1 MGEYAA
7 KWRVFAG
14 VFLQFYGKGRVLLNL
29 PDRTARKFKNM
40 AVELRM
46 LQMDQTMTKGKIG
59 KWLVK
64 EGDTVTEGQPLLEI
78 ETDKVVHEQES
89 PTDGVIA
96 QLLAEEGANVPVN
109 ALLAIIGAPGEE
121 VPRVEADTAVVAPQ
135 EPEQEVPVQPAQP
148 KPTPAPT
155 TVAPKASPAARQLAE
170 KLAIDLTQV
179 TASGPG
185 GRILEA
191 DVQRY
196 IDLRAPVPTEAETTR
211 LKASPLA
218 RRLAKEHGVDLSLI
232 AGSGPDGRIVRD
244 DVLQAAST
252 APEMPA
258 VETPVLEQATEVIP
272 MDGIRGIIAE
282 RMTLSLQTNASVTLH
297 TEVDATAFIALR
309 EMLNDK
315 LQAREVKLT
324 YTDLLVK
331 VVANA
336 LLEHPRLNATL
347 TDDGIHLLSEINI
360 GVAVALE
367 DGLVVPVV
375 RGADRERLSVIS
387 EQVKNFAER
396 ARSNQLTPGELQGGT
411 FTITNLGNF
420 GIDAFTP
427 IINPPESAI
436 LGVGRILKKPVV
448 HEDEVVVRS
457 MLTLSLTFD
466 HRVVDGA
473 PAAQFLQT
481 VSDCIQ
487 DPYLL
492 LV

>member
-1 MGEYAA
+1 
-7 KWRVFAG
+7 
-14 VFLQFYGKGRVLLNL
+14 
-29 PDRTARKFKNM
+29 M

-59 KWLVK
+59 KWLVE
-64 EGDTVTEGQPLLEI
+64 EGDTVTQGQPLLEI

-89 PTDGVIA
+89 PVEGVIA
-96 QLLAEEGANVPVN
+96 QLFAEEGTNVPVN
-109 ALLAIIGAPGEE
+109 ALLAIIGAPGEA
-121 VPRVEADTAVVAPQ
+121 VARVEVDPAAEQQQ
-135 EPEQEVPVQPAQP
+135 EREQEQPTAQPAQP
-148 KPTPAPT
+148 KATPATP

-170 KLAIDLTQV
+170 KLAIDLAEV
-179 TASGPG
+179 KASGPG
-185 GRILEA
+185 GRILES

-196 IDLRAPVPTEAETTR
+196 IDLRGPVPTETTR

-218 RRLAKEHGVDLSLI
+218 RRLAKEHGVDLSSI

-244 DVLQAAST
+244 DVLQASAT
-252 APEMPA
+252 VAEAPV
-258 VETPVLEQATEVIP
+258 VETPALQQATEVIP
-272 MDGIRGIIAE
+272 MGGIREIIAE
-282 RMTLSLQTNASVTLH
+282 RMSMSVQTNASVTLH
-297 TEVDATAFIALR
+297 TEVDATGFVELR
-309 EMLNDK
+309 GMLNDK
-315 LQAREVKLT
+315 LQAREVNLT

-336 LLEHPRLNATL
+336 LREHPRLNATL
-347 TDDGIHLLSEINI
+347 TDEGIHLLPEVNI

-375 RGADRERLSVIS
+375 RNADKERLSEIS
-387 EQVKNFAER
+387 EQVRDFAER

-427 IINPPESAI
+427 IINPPESGI

-448 HEDEVVVRS
+448 HNDEIVVRS

-481 VSDCIQ
+481 VSGYIQ

>member
-1 MGEYAA
+1 
-7 KWRVFAG
+7 
-14 VFLQFYGKGRVLLNL
+14 
-29 PDRTARKFKNM
+29 M
-40 AVELRM
+40 AIELRM

-59 KWLVK
+59 KWLVE
-64 EGDTVTEGQPLLEI
+64 EGDTVTQGQPLLEI

-96 QLLAEEGANVPVN
+96 QLFAEEGANVPVN

-121 VPRVEADTAVVAPQ
+121 VARVEVDTGTGEVATTPA
-135 EPEQEVPVQPAQP
+135 PQPAQP
-148 KPTPAPT
+148 QATPPTP

-170 KLAIDLTQV
+170 KLAIDLTEV
-179 TASGPG
+179 KASGPG
-185 GRILEA
+185 GRILES

-196 IDLRAPVPTEAETTR
+196 IDLRGPAPIEETTR

-218 RRLAKEHGVDLSLI
+218 RRLAKEHAVDLSSI
-232 AGSGPDGRIVRD
+232 VGSGPDGRIVRD
-244 DVLQAAST
+244 DVLQASAAAAE
-252 APEMPA
+252 APVIEAPA
-258 VETPVLEQATEVIP
+258 LQQATEVIP
-272 MDGIRGIIAE
+272 MGGIREIIAE
-282 RMTLSLQTNASVTLH
+282 RMTMSLQTNASVTLH
-297 TEVDATAFIALR
+297 TEVDATAFVELR
-309 EMLNDK
+309 GMLNDK
-315 LQAREVKLT
+315 LQAREVSLT
-324 YTDLLVK
+324 YTDLLIK

-336 LLEHPRLNATL
+336 LREHPRLNATL
-347 TDDGIHLLSEINI
+347 TDEGIHLLTEINI
-360 GVAVALE
+360 GVAVALD

-375 RGADRERLSVIS
+375 RNADKERLSEIS
-387 EQVKNFAER
+387 EQVRGFAER
-396 ARSNQLTPGELQGGT
+396 ARTNQLTPGELQGGT

-448 HEDEVVVRS
+448 HDDEIVVRS

-466 HRVVDGA
+466 HRVIDGA

-481 VSDCIQ
+481 VSAYIQ

>member
-1 MGEYAA
+1 
-7 KWRVFAG
+7 
-14 VFLQFYGKGRVLLNL
+14 
-29 PDRTARKFKNM
+29 M
-40 AVELRM
+40 AIELRM

-64 EGDTVTEGQPLLEI
+64 EGDTITQGQPLLEI

-109 ALLAIIGAPGEE
+109 AILAIIGAPGEE
-121 VPRVEADTAVVAPQ
+121 VARVEVDAATEQPTPPQ
-135 EPEQEVPVQPAQP
+135 PEQP
-148 KPTPAPT
+148 KATPST
-155 TVAPKASPAARQLAE
+155 STDIKASPAARQLAE
-170 KLAIDLTQV
+170 KLAINLTEV
-179 TASGPG
+179 KASGPG
-185 GRILEA
+185 GRILES

-196 IDLRAPVPTEAETTR
+196 IDLRGEAPAADTAR

-218 RRLAKEHGVDLSLI
+218 RRLAKEHGLDLSSIL
-232 AGSGPDGRIVRD
+232 GSGPDGRIVRD
-244 DVLQAAST
+244 DVLQAAT
-252 APEMPA
+252 AAPTPTVPV
-258 VETPVLEQATEVIP
+258 VETATPQQATEVIS
-272 MDGIRGIIAE
+272 MSGIREIIAE
-282 RMTLSLQTNASVTLH
+282 RMTLSVQTNASVTLH
-297 TEVDATAFIALR
+297 TEVDATAFVELR
-309 EMLNDK
+309 RMLNDK
-315 LQAREVKLT
+315 LQAREVSLT

-336 LLEHPRLNATL
+336 LGEHPRLNATL
-347 TDDGIHLLSEINI
+347 TDEGIHLLSEINI

-375 RGADRERLSVIS
+375 RNADKERLSEIS
-387 EQVKNFAER
+387 AQVRGFAER

-436 LGVGRILKKPVV
+436 LGVGRILKKPIV
-448 HEDEVVVRS
+448 HDDEIAIRS

-466 HRVVDGA
+466 HRVIDGA

-481 VSDCIQ
+481 VAGYIQ

>member
-1 MGEYAA
+1 
-7 KWRVFAG
+7 
-14 VFLQFYGKGRVLLNL
+14 
-29 PDRTARKFKNM
+29 M
-40 AVELRM
+40 AIELRM

-64 EGDTVTEGQPLLEI
+64 EGDTVTQGQPLLEI

-96 QLLAEEGANVPVN
+96 QLLAEEGTNVPVN

-121 VPRVEADTAVVAPQ
+121 VARVAADTPPDPVEVDTPPEPQ
-135 EPEQEVPVQPAQP
+135 ASVQPAQP
-148 KPTPAPT
+148 KATPSTT

-170 KLAIDLTQV
+170 KLAIDLTEV
-179 TASGPG
+179 KASGPG
-185 GRILEA
+185 GRILES

-196 IDLRAPVPTEAETTR
+196 IDLRGPAPIEETTR

-218 RRLAKEHGVDLSLI
+218 RRLAKEHGVDLISI
-232 AGSGPDGRIVRD
+232 VGSGPDGRIVRD
-244 DVLQAAST
+244 DVLQASAAAE
-252 APEMPA
+252 AP
-258 VETPVLEQATEVIP
+258 VIETPTLQQETEVIP
-272 MDGIRGIIAE
+272 MDGIREIIAE
-282 RMTLSLQTNASVTLH
+282 RMTMSLQTNASVTLH
-297 TEVDATAFIALR
+297 TEIDATAFVELR
-309 EMLNDK
+309 GMLNDK
-315 LQAREVKLT
+315 LQTREVSLT

-336 LLEHPRLNATL
+336 LGEHPRLNATL
-347 TDDGIHLLSEINI
+347 TDEGIHLLPEINI
-360 GVAVALE
+360 GVAVALD
-367 DGLVVPVV
+367 DGLVVPVI
-375 RGADRERLSVIS
+375 RNADKERVSEIS
-387 EQVKNFAER
+387 EQVRGFAER

-420 GIDAFTP
+420 GVDAFTP

-448 HEDEVVVRS
+448 HDDEIVARS

-466 HRVVDGA
+466 HRVIDGA

-481 VSDCIQ
+481 ISSYIQ

>member
-1 MGEYAA
+1 
-7 KWRVFAG
+7 
-14 VFLQFYGKGRVLLNL
+14 
-29 PDRTARKFKNM
+29 M
-40 AVELRM
+40 AIELRM

-64 EGDTVTEGQPLLEI
+64 EGDTVTQGQPLLEI

-96 QLLAEEGANVPVN
+96 QLIAEEGTNVPVN
-109 ALLAIIGAPGEE
+109 AILAIIGAPGEE
-121 VPRVEADTAVVAPQ
+121 VARVEIGTAA
-135 EPEQEVPVQPAQP
+135 EQPTPAQP
-148 KPTPAPT
+148 KQPQATPATPT
-155 TVAPKASPAARQLAE
+155 EIKVSPAARQLAE
-170 KLAIDLTQV
+170 KLAIDLTEV
-179 TASGPG
+179 KASGPG
-185 GRILEA
+185 GRILES

-196 IDLRAPVPTEAETTR
+196 IDLRGEAPAADTSR

-218 RRLAKEHGVDLSLI
+218 RRLAKEHGVDLNSI
-232 AGSGPDGRIVRD
+232 AGSGPDGRVVRD

-252 APEMPA
+252 AAAEIPVTPTPA
-258 VETPVLEQATEVIP
+258 VVETVTPQQATEVIS
-272 MDGIRGIIAE
+272 MSGIREIIAE
-282 RMTLSLQTNASVTLH
+282 RMTLSVQTNASVTLH
-297 TEVDATAFIALR
+297 TEVDATGFVELR
-309 EMLNDK
+309 RMLNDK
-315 LQAREVKLT
+315 LQPREVSLT

-336 LLEHPRLNATL
+336 LGEHPRLNATL

-375 RGADRERLSVIS
+375 RNADKERLSEIS
-387 EQVKNFAER
+387 AQVKGFAER
-396 ARSNQLTPGELQGGT
+396 ARSNQLTPSELQGGT

-427 IINPPESAI
+427 IINPPESGI

-448 HEDEVVVRS
+448 HNDEIAIRS

-466 HRVVDGA
+466 HRVIDGA

-481 VSDCIQ
+481 VAGYIQ

>member
-1 MGEYAA
+1 
-7 KWRVFAG
+7 
-14 VFLQFYGKGRVLLNL
+14 
-29 PDRTARKFKNM
+29 M
-40 AVELRM
+40 AVELKM

-96 QLLAEEGANVPVN
+96 QILAEEGTNVPVN
-109 ALLAIIGAPGEE
+109 ALLAVIGAPGEE
-121 VPRVEADTAVVAPQ
+121 VPRVEADTAAAQ
-135 EPEQEVPVQPAQP
+135 QKPEQEEPVQPVQP
-148 KPTPAPT
+148 KPTPSPT
-155 TVAPKASPAARQLAE
+155 TVDPKASPAARQLAE
-170 KLAIDLTQV
+170 KLAIDLTEV

-185 GRILEA
+185 GRILEG

-196 IDLRAPVPTEAETTR
+196 IDLRGPLPTEATR

-218 RRLAKEHGVDLSLI
+218 RRLAKEQGVNLSSI

-244 DVLQAAST
+244 DVLQAASA
-252 APEMPA
+252 APETPI
-258 VETPVLEQATEVIP
+258 VETPALQQAGEVIA

-282 RMTLSLQTNASVTLH
+282 RMTLSVQTNASVTLH
-297 TEVDATAFIALR
+297 TEVDATAFVELR
-309 EMLNDK
+309 GMLNDK
-315 LQAREVKLT
+315 LQAREVSIT
-324 YTDLLVK
+324 YTDLLIK

-336 LLEHPRLNATL
+336 LREHPRLNATL
-347 TDDGIHLLSEINI
+347 TDEGIHLLQEINV

-375 RGADRERLSVIS
+375 LNADTERLSEIS
-387 EQVKNFAER
+387 TQVKDFAER

-481 VSDCIQ
+481 VSNYIQ

>member
-1 MGEYAA
+1 
-7 KWRVFAG
+7 
-14 VFLQFYGKGRVLLNL
+14 
-29 PDRTARKFKNM
+29 M
-40 AVELRM
+40 AVELKM

-96 QLLAEEGANVPVN
+96 QILAEEGTNVPVN

-121 VPRVEADTAVVAPQ
+121 VERVEADTKT
-135 EPEQEVPVQPAQP
+135 EQQKPVEPAQP
-148 KPTPAPT
+148 KATPSVT
-155 TVAPKASPAARQLAE
+155 TTIEPKASPAARQLAE
-170 KLAIDLTQV
+170 KLAIDLTEV

-185 GRILEA
+185 GRILEG

-196 IDLRAPVPTEAETTR
+196 IDLRVPVPTEAAR

-218 RRLAKEHGVDLSLI
+218 RRLAKEHGVNLSSI
-232 AGSGPDGRIVRD
+232 AGSGPDGRVVRD
-244 DVLQAAST
+244 DVLQAASA
-252 APEMPA
+252 APEISA
-258 VETPVLEQATEVIP
+258 VETPALQQATEVIA
-272 MDGIRGIIAE
+272 MEGIRGIIAE
-282 RMTLSLQTNASVTLH
+282 RMTLSVQTNASVTLH
-297 TEVDATAFIALR
+297 TEVDATAFVELR
-309 EMLNDK
+309 GMLNDK
-315 LQAREVKLT
+315 LQAKEVSIT

-336 LLEHPRLNATL
+336 LGEHPRLNATL
-347 TDDGIHLLSEINI
+347 TDEGIHLLSEINI

-375 RGADRERLSVIS
+375 RDADKERLSEIS
-387 EQVKNFAER
+387 TQVKSFAER
-396 ARSNQLTPGELQGGT
+396 ARGNQLTPGELQGGT

-448 HEDEVVVRS
+448 HNDEIVIRS

-481 VSDCIQ
+481 VSGYIQ

>member
-1 MGEYAA
+1 
-7 KWRVFAG
+7 
-14 VFLQFYGKGRVLLNL
+14 
-29 PDRTARKFKNM
+29 M

-59 KWLVK
+59 KWLVA
-64 EGDTVTEGQPLLEI
+64 EGDTVTQGQPLLEI

-96 QLLAEEGANVPVN
+96 QLLAEEGTNVPVN

-121 VPRVEADTAVVAPQ
+121 VARIEADTPPEPVEVDTPSEPQ
-135 EPEQEVPVQPAQP
+135 ASVQPAQP
-148 KPTPAPT
+148 RATPPM

-170 KLAIDLTQV
+170 KLAIDLTEV
-179 TASGPG
+179 KASGPG
-185 GRILEA
+185 GRILES

-196 IDLRAPVPTEAETTR
+196 IDLRGLAPIEETTR

-218 RRLAKEHGVDLSLI
+218 RRLAKEHGVNLVSI
-232 AGSGPDGRIVRD
+232 VGSGPDGRIVRD
-244 DVLQAAST
+244 DVLQAST
-252 APEMPA
+252 VAAEAP
-258 VETPVLEQATEVIP
+258 VIETPALQQETEVIP
-272 MDGIRGIIAE
+272 MGGIREIIAE
-282 RMTLSLQTNASVTLH
+282 RMTMSLQTNASVTLH
-297 TEVDATAFIALR
+297 TEVDATAFVELR
-309 EMLNDK
+309 GMLNDK
-315 LQAREVKLT
+315 LQAREVSLT

-336 LLEHPRLNATL
+336 LREHPRLNATL
-347 TDDGIHLLSEINI
+347 TDEGIHLLPEINI

-375 RGADRERLSVIS
+375 RNADKERLSEIS
-387 EQVKNFAER
+387 EQVRGFAER

-420 GIDAFTP
+420 GVDAFTP

-448 HEDEVVVRS
+448 HEDEIVVRN

-466 HRVVDGA
+466 HRVIDGA

-481 VSDCIQ
+481 VSSYIQ

>member
-1 MGEYAA
+1 
-7 KWRVFAG
+7 
-14 VFLQFYGKGRVLLNL
+14 
-29 PDRTARKFKNM
+29 M

-59 KWLVK
+59 KWLVQ

-96 QLLAEEGANVPVN
+96 QILAEEGTNVPVN
-109 ALLAIIGAPGEE
+109 ALLAVIGAPGEE
-121 VPRVEADTAVVAPQ
+121 VERVEADTAVAQQ
-135 EPEQEVPVQPAQP
+135 EPEAEEPVQPAQP
-148 KPTPAPT
+148 KTTPPPT

-170 KLAIDLTQV
+170 KLAIDLTEI

-185 GRILEA
+185 GRILEG

-196 IDLRAPVPTEAETTR
+196 IDLRGPLPTEAAR

-218 RRLAKEHGVDLSLI
+218 RRLAKEHGVNLSSI

-252 APEMPA
+252 APETPT
-258 VETPVLEQATEVIP
+258 VETPAPQQAAEVIA

-282 RMTLSLQTNASVTLH
+282 RMTLSVQTNASVTLH
-297 TEVDATAFIALR
+297 TEVDATAFVELR
-309 EMLNDK
+309 GMLNDK
-315 LQAREVKLT
+315 LQAREVNIT
-324 YTDLLVK
+324 YTDLLIK

-336 LLEHPRLNATL
+336 LREHPRLNATL
-347 TDDGIHLLSEINI
+347 TDEGIHLLSAINI

-375 RGADRERLSVIS
+375 RDADTERLSDIS
-387 EQVKNFAER
+387 ARVKDYAER

-448 HEDEVVVRS
+448 HEDEIVVRS

-481 VSDCIQ
+481 VSDYIQ

>member
-1 MGEYAA
+1 
-7 KWRVFAG
+7 
-14 VFLQFYGKGRVLLNL
+14 
-29 PDRTARKFKNM
+29 M
-40 AVELRM
+40 AVELKM

-96 QLLAEEGANVPVN
+96 QILAEEGTNVPVN
-109 ALLAIIGAPGEE
+109 ALLAVIGAPGEE
-121 VPRVEADTAVVAPQ
+121 VARVEAGTAVEQQ
-135 EPEQEVPVQPAQP
+135 EPEQKEPVRPAQP
-148 KPTPAPT
+148 KATPSPTT

-170 KLAIDLTQV
+170 KLAIDLTEV

-185 GRILEA
+185 GRILEG

-196 IDLRAPVPTEAETTR
+196 IDLRGPAPTETER

-218 RRLAKEHGVDLSLI
+218 RRLAKEHGVNLSAI

-252 APEMPA
+252 APEIPV
-258 VETPVLEQATEVIP
+258 VETPALQQPAEVIT

-297 TEVDATAFIALR
+297 TEVDATGFVELR
-309 EMLNDK
+309 GMLNDK
-315 LQAREVKLT
+315 LQAREVSIT

-336 LLEHPRLNATL
+336 LREHPRLNATL
-347 TDDGIHLLSEINI
+347 TDEGIHLLPEINI

-375 RGADRERLSVIS
+375 RNADKERLSEIS
-387 EQVKNFAER
+387 MQVKDFAER
-396 ARSNQLTPGELQGGT
+396 ARNNQLSPGELQGGT

-448 HEDEVVVRS
+448 HNDEIVIRS

-481 VSDCIQ
+481 ISDYIQ

>member
-1 MGEYAA
+1 
-7 KWRVFAG
+7 
-14 VFLQFYGKGRVLLNL
+14 
-29 PDRTARKFKNM
+29 M
-40 AVELRM
+40 AIELRM

-64 EGDTVTEGQPLLEI
+64 EGDTVTQGQPLLEI

-96 QLLAEEGANVPVN
+96 QLLAEEGTNVPVN

-121 VPRVEADTAVVAPQ
+121 VARVEADTAPEPVEVDTTPEPQ
-135 EPEQEVPVQPAQP
+135 ASVQPAQP
-148 KPTPAPT
+148 RATPPAM

-170 KLAIDLTQV
+170 KLAIDLTEV
-179 TASGPG
+179 KASGPG
-185 GRILEA
+185 GRILES

-196 IDLRAPVPTEAETTR
+196 IDLRGPAPIEETTR

-218 RRLAKEHGVDLSLI
+218 RRLAKEHGVDLISI
-232 AGSGPDGRIVRD
+232 VGSGPDGRIVRD
-244 DVLQAAST
+244 DVLQASA
-252 APEMPA
+252 AAEAA
-258 VETPVLEQATEVIP
+258 VIETPTLQQETEVIP
-272 MDGIRGIIAE
+272 MDGIREIIAE
-282 RMTLSLQTNASVTLH
+282 RMTMSLQTNASVTLH
-297 TEVDATAFIALR
+297 TEVDATAFVELR
-309 EMLNDK
+309 GMLNDK
-315 LQAREVKLT
+315 LQAREVSLT

-336 LLEHPRLNATL
+336 LREHPRLNTTL
-347 TDDGIHLLSEINI
+347 TDEGIHLLPEINI
-360 GVAVALE
+360 GVAVALD
-367 DGLVVPVV
+367 DGLVVPVI
-375 RGADRERLSVIS
+375 RDADKERLSEIS
-387 EQVKNFAER
+387 EQVRSFAER

-448 HEDEVVVRS
+448 HDDEIVARS

-481 VSDCIQ
+481 VSGYIQ

>member
-1 MGEYAA
+1 
-7 KWRVFAG
+7 
-14 VFLQFYGKGRVLLNL
+14 
-29 PDRTARKFKNM
+29 M

-89 PTDGVIA
+89 PTEGVIV
-96 QLLAEEGANVPVN
+96 QILAEEGTNVPVN
-109 ALLAIIGAPGEE
+109 ALLAVIGGPGEE
-121 VPRVEADTAVVAPQ
+121 VERVEADTEVAQQKPG
-135 EPEQEVPVQPAQP
+135 EPPQP
-148 KPTPAPT
+148 KMPSSVT
-155 TVAPKASPAARQLAE
+155 TTIEPKASPAARQLSE

-185 GRILEA
+185 GRILEG

-196 IDLRAPVPTEAETTR
+196 IDLRGPVPTEAAR

-218 RRLAKEHGVDLSLI
+218 RRLAKEHGVNLSSI

-244 DVLQAAST
+244 DVLQAPKT
-252 APEMPA
+252 APEIPA
-258 VETPVLEQATEVIP
+258 VETPTLQQPAEVIA

-282 RMTLSLQTNASVTLH
+282 RMTLSVQTNASVTLH
-297 TEVDATAFIALR
+297 IEVDATGFVELR
-309 EMLNDK
+309 GMLNDK
-315 LQAREVKLT
+315 LQAREVSIT

-336 LLEHPRLNATL
+336 LREHPRLNTTL
-347 TDDGIHLLSEINI
+347 TDEGIHLLREINI

-367 DGLVVPVV
+367 DGLVVPVIQN
-375 RGADRERLSVIS
+375 ADKERLSEIS
-387 EQVKNFAER
+387 GQVKNFAER
-396 ARSNQLTPGELQGGT
+396 ARRNQLTPGELQGGT

-420 GIDAFTP
+420 GVDTFTP

-448 HEDEVVVRS
+448 RNDEIVIRS
-457 MLTLSLTFD
+457 MLMLSLTFD
-466 HRVVDGA
+466 HRVIDGA

-481 VSDCIQ
+481 ISNYIQ

>member
-1 MGEYAA
+1 
-7 KWRVFAG
+7 
-14 VFLQFYGKGRVLLNL
+14 
-29 PDRTARKFKNM
+29 M
-40 AVELRM
+40 AVELKM

-89 PTDGVIA
+89 PTDGIIA
-96 QLLAEEGANVPVN
+96 QILAEEGTNVPVN
-109 ALLAIIGAPGEE
+109 AILAVIGAPGEE
-121 VPRVEADTAVVAPQ
+121 VARIEADTT
-135 EPEQEVPVQPAQP
+135 PEQQVQAKPEQP
-148 KPTPAPT
+148 KPTPSPT
-155 TVAPKASPAARQLAE
+155 EDAPKASPAARQLAE
-170 KLAIDLTQV
+170 KLAIDLTEV
-179 TASGPG
+179 KPSGPG
-185 GRILEA
+185 GRILES

-196 IDLRAPVPTEAETTR
+196 IDLRGPAPSAETTR

-218 RRLAKEHGVDLSLI
+218 RRLAKEHGVDLTSI

-244 DVLQAAST
+244 DVLQVASEI
-252 APEMPA
+252 PEVPT
-258 VETPVLEQATEVIP
+258 VETPAIQQTTEVIA

-297 TEVDATAFIALR
+297 TEVDATALVELR
-309 EMLNDK
+309 GMLNEK
-315 LQAREVKLT
+315 LQAREVSLT

-336 LLEHPRLNATL
+336 LREHPRLNATL
-347 TDDGIHLLSEINI
+347 TDDGIHLLPEINI

-375 RGADRERLSVIS
+375 RKADKERLSEIS
-387 EQVKNFAER
+387 GQVKDFAER

-448 HEDEVVVRS
+448 HNDEIVIRS

-481 VSDCIQ
+481 VSNYIQ

>member
-1 MGEYAA
+1 
-7 KWRVFAG
+7 
-14 VFLQFYGKGRVLLNL
+14 
-29 PDRTARKFKNM
+29 M
-40 AVELRM
+40 AIELRM

-64 EGDTVTEGQPLLEI
+64 EGDTVAQGQPLLEI

-109 ALLAIIGAPGEE
+109 AILAIIGAPGEE
-121 VPRVEADTAVVAPQ
+121 VARVEVGTTTAQPTPTQ
-135 EPEQEVPVQPAQP
+135 PEQPKATPSTTTERRDDPVPAL
-148 KPTPAPT
+148 
-155 TVAPKASPAARQLAE
+155 KASPAARQLAE
-170 KLAIDLTQV
+170 KLAIDLTEV
-179 TASGPG
+179 KASGPG
-185 GRILEA
+185 GRILES

-196 IDLRAPVPTEAETTR
+196 IDLRGEAPVAETSR

-218 RRLAKEHGVDLSLI
+218 RRLAKEHGLDLSSI
-232 AGSGPDGRIVRD
+232 IGSGPDGRIVRD
-244 DVLQAAST
+244 DVLQAASAVPTPT
-252 APEMPA
+252 APV
-258 VETPVLEQATEVIP
+258 VETATPQQATEVIS
-272 MDGIRGIIAE
+272 MSGIREIIAE
-282 RMTLSLQTNASVTLH
+282 RMTLSVQTNASVTLH
-297 TEVDATAFIALR
+297 TEVDATGLVELR
-309 EMLNDK
+309 QMLNDK
-315 LQAREVKLT
+315 LQAREVSLT

-336 LLEHPRLNATL
+336 LQEHPRLNATL

-375 RGADRERLSVIS
+375 RNADKGRLSEIS
-387 EQVKNFAER
+387 TQVRDFAER

-448 HEDEVVVRS
+448 HDN
-457 MLTLSLTFD
+457 
-466 HRVVDGA
+466 
-473 PAAQFLQT
+473 
-481 VSDCIQ
+481 
-487 DPYLL
+487 
-492 LV
+492 

>member
-1 MGEYAA
+1 
-7 KWRVFAG
+7 
-14 VFLQFYGKGRVLLNL
+14 
-29 PDRTARKFKNM
+29 M

-96 QLLAEEGANVPVN
+96 QILAEEGTNVPVN
-109 ALLAIIGAPGEE
+109 SILAVIGAPGED
-121 VPRVEADTAVVAPQ
+121 VARIEADTVLEQQGQAK
-135 EPEQEVPVQPAQP
+135 PEEP
-148 KPTPAPT
+148 KPTPSPIGDT
-155 TVAPKASPAARQLAE
+155 PKASPAAHQLAE
-170 KLAIDLTQV
+170 KLAIDLTEV

-185 GRILEA
+185 GRILEG

-196 IDLRAPVPTEAETTR
+196 IDLRGPVSSVETAR

-218 RRLAKEHGVDLSLI
+218 RRLAKEHGVDLSAI
-232 AGSGPDGRIVRD
+232 VGSGPDGRIVRD
-244 DVLQAAST
+244 DVLQVAST
-252 APEMPA
+252 APEIPA
-258 VETPVLEQATEVIP
+258 IETPALQQAAEVIP

-282 RMTLSLQTNASVTLH
+282 RMTLSTQTNASVTLH
-297 TEVDATAFIALR
+297 TEVDATAFVELR
-309 EMLNDK
+309 GMLNDK
-315 LQAREVKLT
+315 LQAREVSLT

-336 LLEHPRLNATL
+336 LREHPRLNATL
-347 TDDGIHLLSEINI
+347 TDEGIHLLPEINI

-375 RGADRERLSVIS
+375 RNADRERLSEIS
-387 EQVKNFAER
+387 GQVKNFAER

-448 HEDEVVVRS
+448 HEDEIVIRS

-466 HRVVDGA
+466 HRVIDGA

-481 VSDCIQ
+481 VSDYIQ

>member
-1 MGEYAA
+1 
-7 KWRVFAG
+7 
-14 VFLQFYGKGRVLLNL
+14 
-29 PDRTARKFKNM
+29 M

-59 KWLVK
+59 KWLVN
-64 EGDTVTEGQPLLEI
+64 EGDTITQGQPLLEI

-89 PTDGVIA
+89 PVDGVIA
-96 QLLAEEGANVPVN
+96 QLFAEEGTDVPVN

-121 VPRVEADTAVVAPQ
+121 VARVEVDTMPEEVEADTAPDPQ
-135 EPEQEVPVQPAQP
+135 ASVQPAQP
-148 KPTPAPT
+148 QATPSTT

-170 KLAIDLTQV
+170 KLAIDLTEIK
-179 TASGPG
+179 ASGPG
-185 GRILEA
+185 GRILES

-196 IDLRAPVPTEAETTR
+196 IDLRGPMPTETTR

-218 RRLAKEHGVDLSLI
+218 RRLAKEHGVDLSSL

-244 DVLQAAST
+244 DVLQASAT
-252 APEMPA
+252 VA
-258 VETPVLEQATEVIP
+258 ETPVAETPALQQATEVIP
-272 MDGIRGIIAE
+272 MAGIREIIAE
-282 RMTLSLQTNASVTLH
+282 RMTMSLQTNASVTLH
-297 TEVDATAFIALR
+297 TEVDATGFVELR
-309 EMLNDK
+309 GMINDK
-315 LQAREVKLT
+315 LQAKEVNLT

-336 LLEHPRLNATL
+336 LREHPRLNATL
-347 TDDGIHLLSEINI
+347 TDEGIHLLPEINI

-367 DGLVVPVV
+367 DGLVVPVI
-375 RGADRERLSVIS
+375 RNADKERLSGIS
-387 EQVKNFAER
+387 EQVRDFAER
-396 ARSNQLTPGELQGGT
+396 ARSNQLTPSELQGGT

-427 IINPPESAI
+427 IINPPECAI

-448 HEDEVVVRS
+448 HEDEIVARS

-481 VSDCIQ
+481 ISDYIQ

>member
-1 MGEYAA
+1 
-7 KWRVFAG
+7 
-14 VFLQFYGKGRVLLNL
+14 
-29 PDRTARKFKNM
+29 M

-96 QLLAEEGANVPVN
+96 QILAEEGTNIPVN
-109 ALLAIIGAPGEE
+109 ALLAVIGAPGEE
-121 VPRVEADTAVVAPQ
+121 VPRVEADTAMAQQ
-135 EPEQEVPVQPAQP
+135 EPEQEEPVQPAEP
-148 KPTPAPT
+148 KSTPAPT

-170 KLAIDLTQV
+170 KLAIDLTEV

-185 GRILEA
+185 GRILEG

-196 IDLRAPVPTEAETTR
+196 IDLRGPLPTEAAR

-218 RRLAKEHGVDLSLI
+218 RRLAREQGVDLSSI

-252 APEMPA
+252 VPEIPA
-258 VETPVLEQATEVIP
+258 VETPALQQAEEVIA
-272 MDGIRGIIAE
+272 MDGIRGVIAE
-282 RMTLSLQTNASVTLH
+282 RMTLSVQTNASVTLH
-297 TEVDATAFIALR
+297 TEVDATALIELR
-309 EMLNDK
+309 GMLNDK
-315 LQAREVKLT
+315 LQAREVSIT

-336 LLEHPRLNATL
+336 LREHPRLNATL
-347 TDDGIHLLSEINI
+347 TDEGIHLLQEINI

-367 DGLVVPVV
+367 DGLVVPVI
-375 RGADRERLSVIS
+375 RNADKERLSEIS
-387 EQVKNFAER
+387 GQVKDFAER
-396 ARSNQLTPGELQGGT
+396 ARGNQLTPGELQGGT

-436 LGVGRILKKPVV
+436 LGIGRILKKPVV
-448 HEDEVVVRS
+448 HEDEIVVRS

-466 HRVVDGA
+466 HRVIDGA

-481 VSDCIQ
+481 VSNYIQ

>member
-1 MGEYAA
+1 
-7 KWRVFAG
+7 
-14 VFLQFYGKGRVLLNL
+14 
-29 PDRTARKFKNM
+29 M

-96 QLLAEEGANVPVN
+96 QILPEEGTNVPVN

-121 VPRVEADTAVVAPQ
+121 VERVEADTEA
-135 EPEQEVPVQPAQP
+135 EQQKPVEPAQP
-148 KPTPAPT
+148 KAIPSPTS
-155 TVAPKASPAARQLAE
+155 VAPKASPAARQLAE
-170 KLAIDLTQV
+170 KLAIDLTEV

-185 GRILEA
+185 GRILEN

-196 IDLRAPVPTEAETTR
+196 IDLRGPVPTETTR

-218 RRLAKEHGVDLSLI
+218 RRLAKEHAVDLSSVV
-232 AGSGPDGRIVRD
+232 GSGPDGRIVRD

-252 APEMPA
+252 APEIPA
-258 VETPVLEQATEVIP
+258 LETPALQQAAEVIA

-297 TEVDATAFIALR
+297 TEVDATAFVELR
-309 EMLNDK
+309 RMLNDK
-315 LQAREVKLT
+315 LQAREVSLT

-336 LLEHPRLNATL
+336 LREHPRLNATL
-347 TDDGIHLLSEINI
+347 TDEGIHLLPEINI

-367 DGLVVPVV
+367 DGLVVPVI
-375 RGADRERLSVIS
+375 RNADKERLSEIS
-387 EQVKNFAER
+387 EQVRGFAAR
-396 ARSNQLTPGELQGGT
+396 ARGNQLTPGELQGGT

-448 HEDEVVVRS
+448 QDDEIVIRS

-473 PAAQFLQT
+473 PAAQFLQA
-481 VSDCIQ
+481 VSDYIQ

>member
-1 MGEYAA
+1 
-7 KWRVFAG
+7 
-14 VFLQFYGKGRVLLNL
+14 
-29 PDRTARKFKNM
+29 M
-40 AVELRM
+40 AIELRM

-96 QLLAEEGANVPVN
+96 QLLAEEGTNVPVN
-109 ALLAIIGAPGEE
+109 AVLAIIGAPGEE
-121 VPRVEADTAVVAPQ
+121 VARVETDASS
-135 EPEQEVPVQPAQP
+135 EQQVPVESTQP
-148 KPTPAPT
+148 KKITSPT
-155 TVAPKASPAARQLAE
+155 TTTDPKASPAARQLAE

-185 GRILEA
+185 GRILEG

-196 IDLRAPVPTEAETTR
+196 IDLRGPAPSETTR

-218 RRLAKEHGVDLSLI
+218 RRLAKEQGVDLTLI

-252 APEMPA
+252 APEIPA
-258 VETPVLEQATEVIP
+258 VETPALQPAAEIIA

-282 RMTLSLQTNASVTLH
+282 RMTLSVQTNASVTLH
-297 TEVDATAFIALR
+297 TEVDATALVELR
-309 EMLNDK
+309 RMLNDK
-315 LQAREVKLT
+315 LQAREVNIT
-324 YTDLLVK
+324 YTDLLIK

-336 LLEHPRLNATL
+336 LREHPRLNATL
-347 TDDGIHLLSEINI
+347 TDEGIHLLPEINI
-360 GVAVALE
+360 GVGVALE

-375 RGADRERLSVIS
+375 RNADTERLSEIS
-387 EQVKNFAER
+387 EQVKSFAER

-448 HEDEVVVRS
+448 HNDEIVIRS

-466 HRVVDGA
+466 HRVIDGA

-481 VSDCIQ
+481 VSGYIQ

>member
-1 MGEYAA
+1 
-7 KWRVFAG
+7 
-14 VFLQFYGKGRVLLNL
+14 
-29 PDRTARKFKNM
+29 
-40 AVELRM
+40 
-46 LQMDQTMTKGKIG
+46 MTKGKIG

-96 QLLAEEGANVPVN
+96 QILAEEGTNVPVN

-121 VPRVEADTAVVAPQ
+121 VERVEADTKT
-135 EPEQEVPVQPAQP
+135 EQQKPVEPAQP
-148 KPTPAPT
+148 KATPSVT
-155 TVAPKASPAARQLAE
+155 TTIEPKASPAARQLAE
-170 KLAIDLTQV
+170 KLAIDLTEV

-185 GRILEA
+185 GRILEG

-196 IDLRAPVPTEAETTR
+196 IDLRVPVPTEAAR

-218 RRLAKEHGVDLSLI
+218 RRLAKEHGVNLSSI
-232 AGSGPDGRIVRD
+232 AGSGPDGRVVRD
-244 DVLQAAST
+244 DVLQAASA
-252 APEMPA
+252 APEISA
-258 VETPVLEQATEVIP
+258 VETPALQQPAEVIA

-282 RMTLSLQTNASVTLH
+282 RMTLSVQTNASVTLH
-297 TEVDATAFIALR
+297 TEVDATAFVELR
-309 EMLNDK
+309 GMLNDK
-315 LQAREVKLT
+315 LQAREVSIT

-336 LLEHPRLNATL
+336 LGEHPRLNATL
-347 TDDGIHLLSEINI
+347 TDEGIHLLSEINI

-375 RGADRERLSVIS
+375 RDADKERLSEIS
-387 EQVKNFAER
+387 TQVKSFAER
-396 ARSNQLTPGELQGGT
+396 ARGNQLTPGELQGGT

-448 HEDEVVVRS
+448 HDDEIVIRS

-481 VSDCIQ
+481 VSGYIQ

>member
-1 MGEYAA
+1 
-7 KWRVFAG
+7 
-14 VFLQFYGKGRVLLNL
+14 
-29 PDRTARKFKNM
+29 M
-40 AVELRM
+40 AIELRM

-89 PTDGVIA
+89 PTDGIIA
-96 QLLAEEGANVPVN
+96 QILAEEGTNVPVN
-109 ALLAIIGAPGEE
+109 AILAVIGAPGED
-121 VPRVEADTAVVAPQ
+121 VARIEADTA
-135 EPEQEVPVQPAQP
+135 PEQQVQAKPEQP
-148 KPTPAPT
+148 KPTPSAT
-155 TVAPKASPAARQLAE
+155 GDTPKASPAARQLAE
-170 KLAIDLTQV
+170 KLAIDLTEV
-179 TASGPG
+179 KPSGPG
-185 GRILEA
+185 GRILES

-196 IDLRAPVPTEAETTR
+196 IDLRGSAPSTETTR

-218 RRLAKEHGVDLSLI
+218 RRLAKEHGVDLTSI

-244 DVLQAAST
+244 DVLQVAS
-252 APEMPA
+252 AVPEIPV
-258 VETPVLEQATEVIP
+258 VETPAIQQAAEVIA

-297 TEVDATAFIALR
+297 TEVDATAFVELR
-309 EMLNDK
+309 GMLNDK
-315 LQAREVKLT
+315 LQAREVSIT

-336 LLEHPRLNATL
+336 LQEHPRLNATL
-347 TDDGIHLLSEINI
+347 TDEGIHLLPEINI

-375 RGADRERLSVIS
+375 RSADKERLSEIS
-387 EQVKNFAER
+387 GQVKSFAER
-396 ARSNQLTPGELQGGT
+396 ARGNQLTPGELQGGT

-448 HEDEVVVRS
+448 HEDEIVVRS

-466 HRVVDGA
+466 HRVIDGA

-481 VSDCIQ
+481 VSGYIQ